1 MGEASGACIQ
11 VKPEME
17 SRWEHS
23 GLEEGKGGT
32 CLMPT
37 GVLFGVVKTWN

>member
-11 VKPEME
+11 VKPEM
-17 SRWEHS
+17 EHS